1 MGGGVLVE
9 TQNVFLLN
17 VTIVFLNLVSI
28 DNIMVDHWIVRFLLF
43 FLFFLKLYSLIFLDV
58 WAV

>member
-1 MGGGVLVE
+1 ME